1 VHARWAGG
9 PSDVWK
15 QAVLAVVVRAL
26 AVEGRSLSYL
36 ETHAGAGLHSVRP
49 YAAWREGVGGLI
61 ERGAASELCRAVA
74 QHAAPW
80 LTGRGWQPGS
90 WHFAAA
96 LLAARGVDVTMELWE
111 RDPLVYEDACRVAA
125 SIETPDDGG
134 TGGVRIRVQRGD
146 GFQALG
152 PACVQADLVLL
163 DPPYILDG
171 NGLEGDWELVA
182 RAMAALRERD
192 ATALAWYPVFGE
204 ERAGELVRASRCEG
218 YELILGQAWR
228 GKDEVAQGS
237 GLLATPRAAAL
248 LDAAEG
254 AMLEAAA
261 ELRGTLRRRR

>member
-1 VHARWAGG
+1 
-9 PSDVWK
+9 VWK
-15 QAVLAVVVRAL
+15 QAILAAVVRAL
-26 AVEGRSLSYL
+26 AAEGRSLRYL

-49 YAAWREGVGGLI
+49 YAAWREGVGRLI
-61 ERGAASELCRAVA
+61 QHGATSELCRAVVA
-74 QHAAPW
+74 HAAPW

-125 SIETPDDGG
+125 SIETADDGG
-134 TGGVRIRVQRGD
+134 RGGVRIRVQRGD
-146 GFQALG
+146 GFRALG
-152 PACVQADLVLL
+152 PGCAPADLVLL

-171 NGLEGDWELVA
+171 SGLDGDWELVG
-182 RAMAALRERD
+182 RAMAALEERD

-218 YELILGQAWR
+218 FELILGQAWR
-228 GKDEVAQGS
+228 GKDAVAQGS

-248 LDAAEG
+248 LGAAEG
-254 AMLEAAA
+254 ALLEAAA